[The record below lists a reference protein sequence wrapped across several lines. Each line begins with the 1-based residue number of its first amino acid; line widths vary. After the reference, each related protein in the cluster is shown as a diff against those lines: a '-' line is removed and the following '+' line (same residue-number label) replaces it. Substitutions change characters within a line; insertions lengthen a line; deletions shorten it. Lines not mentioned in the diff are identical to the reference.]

1 MAREILFREAV
12 IGFMSGGKV
21 TPDMGFGGTSTSSSG
36 GIGGYCSGKDVPECS
51 TYFGDQLERMCKT
64 CPQ

>member
-21 TPDMGFGGTSTSSSG
+21 TPDMGLGGTSKGDSG
-36 GIGGYCSGKDVPECS
+36 SIGGYCGGKDVPECS